1 MGNQQVSPESGANDP
16 SPSWRSPLHKGTA
29 SEVGGA
35 PATGGGGEDGRVDA
49 ETQTRTRTNSET
61 RLTADPESPESPDP
75 FDLTEAILG
84 PGKGGGGSR
93 HDGKKGAV
101 DDIPAQITKWVLSW
115 QNKGDLSNLA
125 TLAVLVLGLL
135 VRAGAVQ
142 DGVGGRG
149 EGPTAVLATYLVSFG
164 LFGFSGG
171 ITNWL
176 AVKMLFEKVGLEP
189 YYLWGSGVIPRQF
202 VAIREAVKNMIL
214 KMFFDRK
221 FLQRYL
227 NDRAKGV
234 LEGVDLGA
242 KLKGAMEDPKFDSLL
257 EEKLTELSTKPEG
270 MLVATMAPMFGGVPA
285 MVPVLKPFLAAFG
298 EELLKAMV
306 ERFDINELMPID
318 SVLREIELLLNEKLK
333 LITPEMVTEL
343 LKEVIHEHLG
353 WLVVWGNVFGGAI
366 GLVSALAGL
375 GM

>member
-1 MGNQQVSPESGANDP
+1 LIDNNNNNNYYSN
-16 SPSWRSPLHKGTA
+16 
-29 SEVGGA
+29 
-35 PATGGGGEDGRVDA
+35 
-49 ETQTRTRTNSET
+49 
-61 RLTADPESPESPDP
+61 
-75 FDLTEAILG
+75 G
-84 PGKGGGGSR
+84 PQKR
-93 HDGKKGAV
+93 
-101 DDIPAQITKWVLSW
+101 VLSW